1 MTGRTEAEADGTAE
15 PAERGE
21 QALQRRW
28 AESRWP
34 TPFLYPAR
42 AQGSADHG
50 EPVRVIAPG
59 SWNHGP
65 GPDFRGAQILDA
77 DGRARRGDVELHLR
91 PSAWLQHGHAEDEA
105 YAGILLHVVEQ
116 AERRGAAGA
125 GDPRVPTAVP
135 LPEQVGSGA
144 GPADGGR
151 PRLPCREIV
160 AQAGRFAVDA
170 RLQRIAARRFQRKMR
185 ALGGLEV
192 PDGPGEPRDRRAVLA
207 AARALG
213 QPHNA
218 ERAMAAARAAVAD
231 RSCWSEVRLGRLERL
246 PEGSTEWRRG
256 RGALGSAEGLA
267 RVLDTLIGRWSAGG
281 AAPAAAFERL
291 AELPS
296 EAAVGELRIPGL
308 LGDGRARQL
317 LADAVYPLTGAW
329 ARWLGLPGARYQ
341 RTDELRERL
350 GDGLR
355 WRHPQ
360 TQALLELEQTRCR
373 QWACAICPLGAL
385 ARDRS
390 AWDGRGG

>member
-1 MTGRTEAEADGTAE
+1 MPDRTEAESDRPDE
-15 PAERGE
+15 SLERGE

-34 TPFLYPAR
+34 TPFLYPER
-42 AQGSADHG
+42 AQGSAVSG

-65 GPDFRGAQILDA
+65 GPDFRGAQILDG

-116 AERRGAAGA
+116 AAPSGAAGA
-125 GDPRVPTAVP
+125 GDTRVPTAVP
-135 LPEQVGSGA
+135 LPEQAASGE
-144 GPADGGR
+144 GRADGGL

-170 RLQRIAARRFQRKMR
+170 RLQRIAARRFQRKVR
-185 ALGGLEV
+185 ALVSLDV

-218 ERAMAAARAAVAD
+218 KRAMAAARAAVAD
-231 RSCWSEVRLGRLERL
+231 RRCWSEVRLERLEWL
-246 PEGSTEWRRG
+246 LDGSTEWRRG
-256 RGALGSAEGLA
+256 RGALGSAAGLA

-281 AAPAAAFERL
+281 GAPGTAFERL

-296 EAAVGELRIPGL
+296 EAAVGELRIPGQ
-308 LGDGRARQL
+308 LGAGRARQL

-329 ARWLGLPGARYQ
+329 ARWLELPGARYR
-341 RTDELRERL
+341 RTDELRERM

-385 ARDRS
+385 AR
-390 AWDGRGG
+390 GG